1 MTPFLISGGESMNN
15 PQSDYFQELIRKTKE
30 VFDKHPS
37 LFNHFSYNPWL
48 EGALGN
54 PFAGIMFIAE
64 NPSLTQVERA
74 QGRRGST
81 ATSDAQWNTSKGDL
95 IFREALFEAGF
106 KMTSPETPG
115 GWKCYITNIIKEA
128 DYAKNTGAK
137 TQADR
142 NLSADIWF
150 EVLKW
155 EFETGKPKLIVTMG
169 GQAEV
174 LLRHLQVKNG
184 LVLPRVINITHYA
197 YIGQRPDRVRKLKAG
212 DPIRIKEYKAEIAH
226 VKRVFENLISA

>member
-1 MTPFLISGGESMNN
+1 MNN
-15 PQSDYFQELIRKTKE
+15 SQNDYFLELIRKTKE
-30 VFDKHPS
+30 VFNTHPS
-37 LFNHFSYNPWL
+37 LFNHFSNNPWL

-81 ATSDAQWNTSKGDL
+81 ATPDAQWNTSKGDQ
-95 IFREALFEAGF
+95 IFREALFDAGF
-106 KMTSPETPG
+106 KTTPPETPG
-115 GWKCYITNIIKEA
+115 GWKCYITNAIKEA
-128 DYAKNTGAK
+128 DYAMNMGAK
-137 TQADR
+137 TQVER
-142 NLSADIWF
+142 NFSADIWF

-155 EFETGKPKLIVTMG
+155 EFETGKPKLIVTVG

-174 LLRHLQVKNG
+174 LLRHLQVNNR
-184 LVLPRVINITHYA
+184 LVLPKIINIKHYA

-212 DPIRIKEYKAEIAH
+212 DPLRIKEYKAEIAH
-226 VKRVFENLISA
+226 VKRVFESLIRA